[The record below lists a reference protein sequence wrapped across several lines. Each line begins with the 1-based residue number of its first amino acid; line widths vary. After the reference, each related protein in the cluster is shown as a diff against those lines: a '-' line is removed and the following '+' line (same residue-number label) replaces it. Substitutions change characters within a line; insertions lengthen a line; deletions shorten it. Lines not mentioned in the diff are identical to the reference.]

1 MQRAIY
7 LFAAIMAV
15 ASSHAGK
22 AQERAPTSD
31 EISLY
36 SEMWA
41 LAGVCNQLAG
51 YDVEQEELAAF
62 LNDQRDDL
70 DPQDW
75 LTVAASRTER
85 LEAIRDETARIQSLP
100 NGNRRQQAVDENAA
114 SLMSRCTRLAN
125 SETAGEF
132 FRRAS

>member
-1 MQRAIY
+1 MQRAIF
-7 LFAAIMAV
+7 LFAAIMALV
-15 ASSHAGK
+15 TSHAGK
-22 AQERAPTSD
+22 AQEQPPTSGD
-31 EISLY
+31 LFLY

-70 DPQDW
+70 EVEVW
-75 LTVAASRTER
+75 LSVAESRTER
-85 LEAIRDETARIQSLP
+85 LAAIRDEIARIQSLP

-125 SETAGEF
+125 NETAGEF